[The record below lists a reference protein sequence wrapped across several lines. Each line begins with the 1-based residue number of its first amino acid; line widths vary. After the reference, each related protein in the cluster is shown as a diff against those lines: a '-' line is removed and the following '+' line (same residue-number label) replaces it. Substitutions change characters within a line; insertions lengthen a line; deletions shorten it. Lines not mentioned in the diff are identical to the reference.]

1 METNVRTPT
10 GIFNQ
15 PQRLLV
21 PLFQRPYVWNE
32 TDQWQP
38 LWNDIE
44 RVASRILG
52 NSGTQPQ
59 PHFLGAVV
67 IQQIQNAMGDLQ
79 TRIVIDGQQRLT
91 TLQIVLDA
99 IHAVYVQRG
108 HANAA
113 ARLAF
118 LVENAEAFRRHPE
131 DRFKV
136 WPTNRDRSAFNEVMG
151 STPPINYSELK
162 HKESKLVQ
170 AHKFFVTQ
178 TESWL
183 VAESAH
189 DEAQR
194 ADALETAVC
203 KLMQLVV
210 IDLQVDENPQEIF
223 ETLNARGTPLT
234 SVDLIKNFVF
244 QRLSDSKADVEKVYH
259 DYWSAFETPFWEQEI
274 LSGRLKRPR
283 VVVFFNHWLFS
294 QLGDDVASGEVFN
307 AFKRFVVDHPQLDTM
322 AVVQQIHRA
331 AKVYESITLQGQSS
345 EGDLDRTGLFAYRTE
360 AMQTDIVKPLLLA
373 LLDPDRADPIPS
385 SIVDSVIADIE
396 SWLVRR
402 MIVRVTT
409 KNYNR
414 IVAELIG
421 IVRRS
426 AANDVGRHVREYL
439 QRQRSDSAFWPDDAM
454 VRSALLHLPV
464 YKRFSRSRVR
474 MILEAIEDEY
484 RGYGAARHVLTGVRT
499 PRAMY
504 SIEHLM
510 PQKWET
516 NWPLP
521 AEVDAEQRDELLH
534 TLGNLTLVT
543 HALNSKVS
551 NAAWNVKTVELNR
564 HGVVLLNNRLTE
576 FAQSGWN
583 EGTIEQ
589 RTSALID
596 VVLRIWP
603 VPDGHAIEGI
613 RIDDDMRSRI
623 TVADL
628 LRAGVL
634 QSECVLVATSRSHPD
649 ARAIVRADGT
659 LLVNDVPYSTPS
671 AAGCAIRGGR
681 ATNGWTF
688 WRLADGTNETL
699 DELRARMS
707 EAESADN
714 LSEVATEL
722 EHSVTDASSGH
733 SDVQLRFWQGFAQ
746 HVEDCGSPFATKAPR
761 SQTWMSI
768 AIGKSDVHIDAVF
781 ATNIGTMTNTRPA
794 SEQGP
799 EIRVDLYIYDDDS
812 LYQKLLRQ
820 RADIDVA
827 YGSPLQYYAAEGV
840 ASRRI
845 FDFLKTDIY
854 DEALW
859 PEYYDWL
866 TERIITMRDV
876 MGRYM

>member
-1 METNVRTPT
+1 
-10 GIFNQ
+10 
-15 PQRLLV
+15 
-21 PLFQRPYVWNE
+21 
-32 TDQWQP
+32 
-38 LWNDIE
+38 
-44 RVASRILG
+44 
-52 NSGTQPQ
+52 
-59 PHFLGAVV
+59 
-67 IQQIQNAMGDLQ
+67 
-79 TRIVIDGQQRLT
+79 
-91 TLQIVLDA
+91 
-99 IHAVYVQRG
+99 
-108 HANAA
+108 
-113 ARLAF
+113 
-118 LVENAEAFRRHPE
+118 
-131 DRFKV
+131 
-136 WPTNRDRSAFNEVMG
+136 MG
-151 STPPINYSELK
+151 STPPINYYELK

-183 VAESAH
+183 VAESTH

-210 IDLQVDENPQEIF
+210 IDLQVDENAQEIF

-234 SVDLIKNFVF
+234 PVDLIKNFVF

-331 AKVYESITLQGQSS
+331 AKVYENITLQGQSS

-360 AMQTDIVKPLLLA
+360 AMQTDIVKPLMLA

-409 KNYNR
+409 KSYNR

-426 AANDVGRHVREYL
+426 VANDVGRHVREYL

-499 PRAMY
+499 PRDMY

-510 PQKWET
+510 PQKWEA

-521 AEVDAEQRDELLH
+521 AKVDAEQRDELLH

-551 NAAWNVKTVELNR
+551 NAAWHIKSVELNR
-564 HGVVLLNNRLTE
+564 HGVVLLNNRLAE

-603 VPDGHAIEGI
+603 VPAGHVLPSIVTTEADATRFRVTDLIQAGLLHVGQTLEAAWTNKTFESATVREDGALIVNG
-613 RIDDDMRSRI
+613 
-623 TVADL
+623 VA
-628 LRAGVL
+628 
-634 QSECVLVATSRSHPD
+634 
-649 ARAIVRADGT
+649 
-659 LLVNDVPYSTPS
+659 YWTPS
-671 AAGCAIRGGR
+671 AAGSAVRGGK
-681 ATNGWTF
+681 ATNGWHF
-688 WRLADGTNETL
+688 WKVSNGEGQTLAA
-699 DELRARMS
+699 LRDS
-707 EAESADN
+707 VLQSTQPHDVEAEDWDSAVDD
-714 LSEVATEL
+714 SAVPDSHA
-722 EHSVTDASSGH
+722 AI
-733 SDVQLRFWQGFAQ
+733 QLRFWQGFAQ

-799 EIRVDLYIYDDDS
+799 EIRVDLYIYDDDG

-866 TERIITMRDV
+866 TERIIIMRDV
-876 MGRYM
+876 MGRYI